1 MLNISKPSKN
11 RVDIELSGVLDANAM
26 REGLDKLIEQ
36 SEDVSEGKMLYSIS
50 DFEFPTVGALAQEFI
65 KMPRLFGLLG
75 KFEKCAVV
83 SDAAWIRTVAEM
95 EGAVFPSL
103 DIKSFAQSQVAAAE
117 KWLEGDRS
125 GDSDFENVPL

>member
-1 MLNISKPSKN
+1 MLNITKPSKN

-36 SEDVSEGKMLYSIS
+36 SEDVNAGKMLYRIS
-50 DFEFPTVGALAQEFI
+50 NFEFPTVGALAQEFI
-65 KMPRLFGLLG
+65 KMPKLLGLLG

-103 DIKSFAQSQVAAAE
+103 DIRSFTQSQV
-117 KWLEGDRS
+117 G
-125 GDSDFENVPL
+125 

>member
-1 MLNISKPSKN
+1 MLNITKPSKN

-36 SEDVSEGKMLYSIS
+36 SEDVNAGKMLYRIS
-50 DFEFPTVGALAQEFI
+50 NFEFPTVGALAQEFI
-65 KMPRLFGLLG
+65 KMPKLFGLLG

-103 DIKSFAQSQVAAAE
+103 DIRSFTQSQVAAAE
-117 KWLEGDRS
+117 KWLEGDGS

>member
-11 RVDIELSGVLDANAM
+11 RVDIQLSGVLDANAM

-36 SEDVSEGKMLYSIS
+36 SEGASEGKMLYHIS

-65 KMPRLFGLLG
+65 KIPRLFGLLG

-95 EGAVFPSL
+95 EGADLLSL
-103 DIKSFAQSQVAAAE
+103 EIKSFGQSQMGAAE
-117 KWLEGDRS
+117 KWLEGE
-125 GDSDFENVPL
+125 GPGNSDFENVPV